1 LLNDCFIITRNII
14 VHHSSIKCKSCSGL
28 YVILPI
34 CCSFNV
40 TWKTSG
46 CLPSS
51 VKAGKCP
58 WDLNYQCWYDLHSG
72 DINLK
77 IKMAEWLTRR
87 TSNLRIADVGSNH
100 VRGKLLF
107 PWARNFTLGSRNG
120 LECFNKLLASN
131 TIKLK

>member
-1 LLNDCFIITRNII
+1 MEDIWL
-14 VHHSSIKCKSCSGL
+14 
-28 YVILPI
+28 
-34 CCSFNV
+34 
-40 TWKTSG
+40 SG

-58 WDLNYQCWYDLHSG
+58 WDLSYQCWYDLHSG

-100 VRGKLLF
+100 VKKKIEQE
-107 PWARNFTLGSRNG
+107 TLHLVPG
-120 LECFNKLLASN
+120 
-131 TIKLK
+131 TD